1 MVKPALYKSHLYNHL
16 NNGANPPKSSKWIA
30 NDYIPSTRIF
40 VTEQSTSA
48 EKTFP
53 RGDRCLWLSPGFSAV
68 LAKINCW
75 LPSGNSSWIQ
85 KK

>member
-48 EKTFP
+48 EKHFLVAIGVCGSHLDF
-53 RGDRCLWLSPGFSAV
+53 RRFW
-68 LAKINCW
+68 
-75 LPSGNSSWIQ
+75 Q
-85 KK
+85 K